1 MRHESKGRI
10 AMEEREWLGVHK
22 VLAEGHG
29 LEEQQQ
35 KKNISE
41 NINMIPATS

>member
-1 MRHESKGRI
+1 
-10 AMEEREWLGVHK
+10 

-41 NINMIPATS
+41 NINMIPATSWTNQHVERRDT